1 MLCQPASIARAYLR
15 QNTGSVSG
23 FFELI
28 VEVVYLIWW
37 IVYEALV
44 NDNSLKRSLTIILW
58 LEVNTCLP
66 FQAINIALVARSLFL
81 YFAS

>member
-1 MLCQPASIARAYLR
+1 MLRQPASIAGAYLR

-23 FFELI
+23 FLELI

-44 NDNSLKRSLTIILW
+44 NYHSLKKPLTAILR

-66 FQAINIALVARSLFL
+66 FQAINIALVTRSLFPQ
-81 YFAS
+81 FAS